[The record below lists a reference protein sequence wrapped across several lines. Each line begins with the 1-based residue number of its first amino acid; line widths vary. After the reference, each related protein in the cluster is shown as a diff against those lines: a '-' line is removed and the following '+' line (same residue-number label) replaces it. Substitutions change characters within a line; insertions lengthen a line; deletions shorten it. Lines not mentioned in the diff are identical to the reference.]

1 MVVFYSDWIAYV
13 RKHFILMRQ
22 MIGYL
27 NILLAL
33 QVETDFDRTAFAGIA
48 AKAHAHGNALLH
60 LKSRHERFIDAV
72 HRHQID
78 GLIISSDYEDVVEEA
93 STTGKPCVNI
103 ANYPQGH
110 SKASLVGTDDKAIGT
125 LIAEHFLSR
134 GFKHMAAFTDI
145 RRTYF
150 EPRWTAFVNAIREAG
165 YGCPIG
171 PSPLDE
177 SGTDNPTPEIHAGN
191 WLRSL
196 PKPLGLMTPFDGYA
210 REAVIACRTVGLRVP
225 QDVSIVGVDN
235 DQMMCMTVW
244 PQLSSVVTQGDRIGH
259 VAMDLLLRLLAG
271 EAKPPEPILVQP
283 SGIIVRGSSSETAV
297 ADDEVAQAVNYIRA
311 NAGRSLRVDDV
322 VARVAVSRRTLERRF
337 VQSLGRNIADEI
349 RRAHVERARKL
360 LIETDLPLPEVA
372 RRSGL
377 IRQQQ
382 LSRVIKEETGQ
393 TPRKLRATYR
403 IME

>member
-1 MVVFYSDWIAYV
+1 
-13 RKHFILMRQ
+13 MRQ
-22 MIGYL
+22 MAAYL

-33 QVETDFDRTAFAGIA
+33 QVETDFDRTAFKGIA
-48 AKAHAHGNALLH
+48 AKANAHGNALLH
-60 LKSRHERFIDAV
+60 LKARHERFNEAV
-72 HRHQID
+72 HRHHID
-78 GLIISSDYEDVVEEA
+78 GLIISTDYGDVLDEA
-93 STTGKPCVNI
+93 AATGKPCVNI
-103 ANYPQGH
+103 ANYPQAH
-110 SKASLVGTDDKAIGT
+110 AKASLVGTDDQAIGA

-134 GFKHMAAFTDI
+134 GFKHLAAFTDV

-150 EPRWTAFVNAIREAG
+150 EPRWRAFADAIRAAG
-165 YGCPIG
+165 YDCSIG
-171 PSPLDE
+171 PPPLDE
-177 SGTDNPTPEIHAGN
+177 SRSDNPAPETHAGE

-225 QDVSIVGVDN
+225 QDVSIVGVDD
-235 DQMMCMTVW
+235 DQLMCMTVW
-244 PQLSSVVTQGDRIGH
+244 PQLSSVVTQGDRIGYL
-259 VAMDLLLRLLAG
+259 AMDLLLRRLAG
-271 EAKPPEPILVQP
+271 EAAPAEPILVQP
-283 SGIIVRGSSSETAV
+283 SGIVVRGSSSETAV

-311 NAGRSLRVDDV
+311 NAGRSLRVDEV

-337 VQSLGRNIADEI
+337 VHSLGRNIADEI

-393 TPRKLRATYR
+393 TPRKLRSTYR